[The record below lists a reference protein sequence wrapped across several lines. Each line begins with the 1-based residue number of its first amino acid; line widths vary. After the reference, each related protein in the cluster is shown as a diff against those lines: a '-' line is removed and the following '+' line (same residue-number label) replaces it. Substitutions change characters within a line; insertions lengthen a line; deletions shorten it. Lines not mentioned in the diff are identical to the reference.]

1 MNSGRGILR
10 RAERAVAAGVRG
22 LAAWAVVALVGVVG
36 VMAESA
42 RGQSAPAGNS
52 HPQAEVLSALGER
65 NPFGDAAAKSSA
77 DAEKKHAFAEQVD
90 VRPLRD
96 LSVYHSG
103 RVKIID
109 SLARET
115 IAQIMGRRDFYD
127 VVNPDVGGGY
137 GSSTEKGSDG
147 TVRKYRKMSYDPVFT
162 FFDMMIDPAYYEGR
176 AIVNVGYRPLREM
189 FLNAEFTDEKDAVKR
204 ESIKRT
210 GRLSPEIIA
219 RHMKAIGSSSTTDQQ
234 VMRGLDEMRYA
245 VQTYL
250 NLPASMRVVA
260 SKSVDEQWGAIGQL
274 PASHPVRVAAEKLGA
289 SWRVMDA
296 KGVNEAIATL
306 AAELPKIN
314 PETYPGARRAIERI
328 YNTSSPF
335 EWGMWLYAAAFLG
348 LIIAFGTG
356 RPWLKNL
363 STGLLVAAIAVHLV
377 GFGARCFIA
386 ERYTI
391 QNQYESMTGVSL
403 FAALFGLGMM
413 VFKRQMIF
421 AAAAAGVGFLVLVT
435 ATQLPIPGKD
445 INREAAILNTSILL
459 KYHVTI
465 VLLSYGLIALGMVV
479 SCFYLGTYYAQK
491 LRGGEATA
499 GGGDGAGAKAK
510 EVESVSATA
519 LGIAEQEVAKVG
531 PARVLA
537 DLDKAQMAILQMAFW
552 TLGVGILLGAWWADH
567 SWGRWWAFDPKET
580 WALVTWIVYLVV
592 VHVRVAGGVGGA
604 NRGLTTAWLSI
615 VGFIAMLWC
624 YFGVNLLLPG
634 LHAYA

>member
-1 MNSGRGILR
+1 MR
-10 RAERAVAAGVRG
+10 RAERMVCGGV
-22 LAAWAVVALVGVVG
+22 LVWAAVVLVGLG
-36 VMAESA
+36 VMGGSA

-52 HPQAEVLSALGER
+52 HPQAEVLSAQGER
-65 NPFGDAAAKSSA
+65 NPFGDAAAKSNA
-77 DAEKKHAFAEQVD
+77 DAEKKHAFAQQVD

-115 IAQIMGRRDFYD
+115 IAQIMSRRDFYD
-127 VVNPDVGGGY
+127 VVNPEVGGGY
-137 GSSTEKGSDG
+137 GSSTEKAGDG

-176 AIVNVGYRPLREM
+176 AIVNVGYLPLREM
-189 FLNAEFTDEKDAVKR
+189 FLNAEFPDEKDEVRR
-204 ESIKRT
+204 ESIKRS
-210 GRLSPEIIA
+210 GRLSPMIIA
-219 RHMKAIGSSSTTDQQ
+219 RHMNAIGSSATTDQQ

-250 NLPASMRVVA
+250 NLPGSMRVVA
-260 SKSVDEQWGAIGQL
+260 SKSLDEPWGAMGEL
-274 PASHPVRVAAEKLGA
+274 PAGHPVRIAAEKLGA
-289 SWRVMDA
+289 SWRAMDA

-314 PETYPGARRAIERI
+314 PEMYPGARRQIERI

-348 LIIAFGTG
+348 LILAFGTG

-363 STGLLVAAIAVHLV
+363 GTGLLVAAILVHLV

-479 SCFYLGTYYAQK
+479 SCFYLGSYYAQK
-491 LRGGEATA
+491 LRGGA
-499 GGGDGAGAKAK
+499 GAGTGGEGAAEVKA
-510 EVESVSATA
+510 VGGESISVAVGGA

-592 VHVRVAGGVGGA
+592 VHVRVAGGA

-615 VGFIAMLWC
+615 LGFIAMLWC

>member
-1 MNSGRGILR
+1 MNVGTGTLR
-10 RAERAVAAGVRG
+10 LAERAMVGLVAW
-22 LAAWAVVALVGVVG
+22 LAFVVGVVGVG

-52 HPQAEVLSALGER
+52 HPQAEVLSAQGER

-115 IAQIMGRRDFYD
+115 IAQIMSRRDFYD

-162 FFDMMIDPAYYEGR
+162 FFDMMIDPAYYESR
-176 AIVNVGYRPLREM
+176 AIVNVGYLPLREM

-210 GRLSPEIIA
+210 GRLSPVIIA
-219 RHMKAIGSSSTTDQQ
+219 RHMNAIGSSSTTDQQ

-250 NLPASMRVVA
+250 NLPGSMRVVA
-260 SKSVDEQWGAIGQL
+260 SQSVDEPWGAIGEL
-274 PASHPVRVAAEKLGA
+274 PAAHPVRVAAEKLGA
-289 SWRVMDA
+289 SWRALDA

-306 AAELPKIN
+306 ATELPKIN
-314 PETYPGARRAIERI
+314 PEMYPGARRAIERI

-363 STGLLVAAIAVHLV
+363 GTGLLVAAIVVHLV

-413 VFKRQMIF
+413 LFKRQMIF

-479 SCFYLGTYYAQK
+479 SCFYLGSYYAQK
-491 LRGGEATA
+491 LRGGDASA
-499 GGGDGAGAKAK
+499 GGGDGAGAKAV
-510 EVESVSATA
+510 ETESVSAAA

-537 DLDKAQMAILQMAFW
+537 DLDKAQMAILQMAF
-552 TLGVGILLGAWWADH
+552 
-567 SWGRWWAFDPKET
+567 
-580 WALVTWIVYLVV
+580 
-592 VHVRVAGGVGGA
+592 
-604 NRGLTTAWLSI
+604 
-615 VGFIAMLWC
+615 
-624 YFGVNLLLPG
+624 
-634 LHAYA
+634 

>member
-1 MNSGRGILR
+1 MNSGRGFMR
-10 RAERAVAAGVRG
+10 RAEQMVVGGVVVWAAAV
-22 LAAWAVVALVGVVG
+22 LVGLG
-36 VMAESA
+36 VMGGSA
-42 RGQSAPAGNS
+42 RGQTAPAGNS
-52 HPQAEVLSALGER
+52 HPQAEVLNAQGER
-65 NPFGDAAAKSSA
+65 NPFGDAAAKSNA
-77 DAEKKHAFAEQVD
+77 DAEKKHAFAQQVD

-115 IAQIMGRRDFYD
+115 IAQIMSRRDFYD

-137 GSSTEKGSDG
+137 GSSTEKSGDG

-176 AIVNVGYRPLREM
+176 AIVNVGYLPLREL
-189 FLNAEFTDEKDAVKR
+189 FLNAEFPDEKDAVRR
-204 ESIKRT
+204 ESIKRS
-210 GRLSPEIIA
+210 GRLSPVIIA
-219 RHMKAIGSSSTTDQQ
+219 RHMNAIGSSATTDQQ

-245 VQTYL
+245 VQTYM
-250 NLPASMRVVA
+250 NLPMSMRVVA
-260 SKSVDEQWGAIGQL
+260 SKSVDEQWGAMGEL
-274 PASHPVRVAAEKLGA
+274 AAGHPVRVAAEKLGA
-289 SWRVMDA
+289 SWRAMDA
-296 KGVNEAIATL
+296 KGVNEAVATL
-306 AAELPKIN
+306 ATELPKIN
-314 PETYPGARRAIERI
+314 PEMYPGARRQIERI

-348 LIIAFGTG
+348 LILAFGTG

-363 STGLLVAAIAVHLV
+363 GTGLLVAAILVHLL

-479 SCFYLGTYYAQK
+479 SCFYLGSYYAQK
-491 LRGGEATA
+491 LRGG
-499 GGGDGAGAKAK
+499 AGAAGEGAAEVKA
-510 EVESVSATA
+510 VSGESISAAA

-592 VHVRVAGGVGGA
+592 VHVRVAGGA

-615 VGFIAMLWC
+615 LGFIAMLWC